1 MFPPSGGLGNMD
13 APDAFVRGARRT
25 WVAGFELRD
34 VVSREPMVPVL
45 APPFFVAA
53 GLLVASGLAK
63 VRNPRPAGRALS
75 AAGVPAG
82 ATLTRGLGAVEMAA
96 GVLAVVAPTRAVAIA
111 VALLYAAFVLF
122 LLRLFRSKDSQA
134 SCGCLGAREVR
145 PGLLHVG
152 LNVVAVVTATGA
164 AIRPVPGVL
173 EVLRG
178 SPLFGVPAALGLAMA
193 GYLAY
198 LAVAY
203 LPELFFAYRRPEGLP
218 P

>member
-1 MFPPSGGLGNMD
+1 
-13 APDAFVRGARRT
+13 
-25 WVAGFELRD
+25 
-34 VVSREPMVPVL
+34 MVPVL

-96 GVLAVVAPTRAVAIA
+96 GVLAVAAPTRAVAIA
-111 VALLYAAFVLF
+111 VALLYAAFALF
-122 LLRLFRSKDSQA
+122 LLRLIRTRDSQA

-152 LNVVAVVTATGA
+152 LNVVGVVTATAAAA

-178 SPLFGVPAALGLAMA
+178 SPLFGVPAALGLAIA

-203 LPELFFAYRRPEGLP
+203 LPELFFAYRRPEGVP